1 MMYGVSALKQC
12 GNITGAPFLANATS
26 FTPAAVQYIDPT
38 TGAIVPQ
45 PITPPSPLPYY
56 QPVKV
61 FASVYYAWSPAGSGV
76 TYFYSVVVFL
86 YRWTG
91 VV

>member
-1 MMYGVSALKQC
+1 
-12 GNITGAPFLANATS
+12 
-26 FTPAAVQYIDPT
+26 
-38 TGAIVPQ
+38 VPQ